1 MTCWGLWM
9 AFRRALRVA
18 RASPKGR
25 FETGPY
31 KRARRR
37 ERGLFRIYD
46 PGFRTPPWIPGFPG
60 KTRGGGYRIKSGKTR
75 EGMGGRP
82 PIGVRGDEGEGA
94 GRRWRRCG
102 MTKERVRDDV
112 DIGCGWS

>member
-1 MTCWGLWM
+1 MDAREDKWTPGMTCWGLWM

-37 ERGLFRIYD
+37 EAGFISYLRPR
-46 PGFRTPPWIPGFPG
+46 FRTPPWIPGFPG
-60 KTRGGGYRIKSGKTR
+60 KTR
-75 EGMGGRP
+75 EGIGRRP
-82 PIGVRGDEGEGA
+82 RIGVRGDYGG
-94 GRRWRRCG
+94 GCG
-102 MTKERVRDDV
+102 VTKERVRGDV
-112 DIGCGWS
+112 DSGCGWS